1 VGEVVGELGEKRLLK
16 NLILPLVN
24 PRGEHQLSGDDC
36 GIVDVPDGYL
46 ICASTDRVPWDLTA
60 YRLKL
65 MSEFELG
72 YYLATLNIS
81 DIAAMGAVPA
91 GLLLNLAM
99 PADYPV
105 DSLQEV
111 IKGALAASVEF
122 SCPILGGDLSDA
134 SEPSFCA
141 TSIGLAKRGRY
152 LLRRGARVGDSV
164 YMSGP
169 CGLSAA
175 AFCYFLDAR
184 NRGMRLADDDY
195 RLLRDAMVRPSP
207 QLNSAQALTSNEC
220 RATAMD
226 NTDGLGQTLFE
237 LADLNSMHYSV
248 DVELLPVHRLAHE
261 VAAFLGEDPIDLA
274 MGPGA
279 DFNLVGTI
287 DNAMIVE
294 ELGMFRIGAVEEG
307 SGISLLTGGKR
318 RQIEPRGWDYFRP
331 MGKGQ

>member
-1 VGEVVGELGEKRLLK
+1 
-16 NLILPLVN
+16 
-24 PRGEHQLSGDDC
+24 
-36 GIVDVPDGYL
+36 
-46 ICASTDRVPWDLTA
+46 
-60 YRLKL
+60 

-72 YYLATLNIS
+72 YYLAALNIS

-105 DSLQEV
+105 ASLQEI
-111 IKGALAASVEF
+111 IKGAVAASAEF

-134 SEPSFCA
+134 YEPSFCA

-152 LLRRGARVGDSV
+152 LLRRGAKVGDSV

-175 AFCYFLDAR
+175 AFRYFLDAR
-184 NRGMRLADDDY
+184 NRGMQLADDDY
-195 RLLRDAMVRPSP
+195 RLLRDALVRPYP
-207 QLNSAQALTSNEC
+207 QLNSAHALARYEC

-226 NTDGLGQTLFE
+226 NTDGLGQSLFE
-237 LADLNSMHYSV
+237 LAEINNTHYSV

-261 VAAFLGEDPIDLA
+261 VAAFLGEDPVDLA

-279 DFNLVGTI
+279 DFNLVGTV

-294 ELGMFRIGAVEEG
+294 KLGMFRIGAVEEG
-307 SGISLLTGGKR
+307 SGISLLKGGKR
-318 RQIEPRGWDYFRP
+318 RQVEPSGWDYFRP
-331 MGKGQ
+331 MRKT